1 MNNVSRNTAPYLFP
15 FIRPSQD
22 NGARANLYEG
32 TDKQPQLIQ
41 ESQILWRNKRSKKIR
56 SVAADRN
63 LHAASRMPTMTDDIL
78 SYAYFVKGQELRT
91 QILYKYC

>member
-1 MNNVSRNTAPYLFP
+1 MGYGAHIFVPRPCVYRSHLKKRYPMNNVSRNTAPYLFP

-41 ESQILWRNKRSKKIR
+41 ESQIL
-56 SVAADRN
+56 
-63 LHAASRMPTMTDDIL
+63 
-78 SYAYFVKGQELRT
+78 
-91 QILYKYC
+91 